1 MSLQIINMTE
11 SNADEI
17 LSQNARVVIDFWA
30 NSCGPCK
37 QLAALL
43 ESMQVSDAFDA
54 EVLVAKVRI
63 DTEFALAKRYRVRS
77 SPTLIRFESGQEAA
91 RKNSGWEAKSVK
103 AFLTE

>member
-1 MSLQIINMTE
+1 MPLHIINMTE

-37 QLAALL
+37 QLAAVL
-43 ESMQVSDAFDA
+43 EALQASDDFDA
-54 EVLVAKVRI
+54 EVVVAKVRI
-63 DTEFALAKRYRVRS
+63 DTEFALAKRYKVRS

-91 RKNSGWEAKSVK
+91 RKNSGWDASSVK